1 MLPCIRVAVIPASA
15 LLLAGPAYAH
25 LDPVAH
31 GSFAAGFTHPLSGI
45 DHVLAMVTVGVWA
58 GLLRGRA
65 SWLVPAAFV
74 ATMLLGFVAAVAG
87 IGLPIVEPVVLASI
101 VVIGLLAAIA
111 LPVPAAAAAAMVAV
125 FAVFHGHAHGG
136 ELGAAGALPFGAGFA
151 IATALLHGTG
161 LAICVALASTF
172 GSNGRLATRAVAGA
186 AAVGGL
192 ALALA

>member
-1 MLPCIRVAVIPASA
+1 MPPYARIALLAATAVLLASPAS
-15 LLLAGPAYAH
+15 AH

-45 DHVLAMVTVGVWA
+45 DHILAMVTVGVWA
-58 GLLRGRA
+58 GLLGARA
-65 SWLVPAAFV
+65 RWLVPAAFV
-74 ATMLLGFVAAVAG
+74 ATMILGFVAAVAG

-111 LPVPAAAAAAMVAV
+111 FPVPAASAAAMVAV

-136 ELGAAGALPFGAGFA
+136 ELGVAGAAPFGAGFA
-151 IATALLHGTG
+151 MATAMLHGAG
-161 LAICVALASTF
+161 LVICLALTSTL
-172 GSNGRLATRAVAGA
+172 GSKGRLATRAFAGA

-192 ALALA
+192 ALSLA